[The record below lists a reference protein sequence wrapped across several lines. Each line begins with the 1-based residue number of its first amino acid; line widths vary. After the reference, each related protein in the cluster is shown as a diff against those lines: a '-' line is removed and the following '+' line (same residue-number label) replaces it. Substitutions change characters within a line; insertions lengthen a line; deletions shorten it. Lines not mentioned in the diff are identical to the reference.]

1 MLDLPPTTIP
11 TAPVAE
17 IASYGSTS
25 VWVDPARGV
34 LARRDGRTVLLK
46 VSPTGLRDLDV
57 GPAADGTP
65 VAVYARCPGSCDVYA
80 FSLQRGARE
89 RRVAAAARPGASE
102 RQPTVWQDT
111 VAFTRGS
118 ATYTTRIGS
127 TAPAALLMRA
137 SGFDDLELG
146 PASLAFS
153 GEYSSDEGNG
163 ATEVDVVPLA
173 KPRGDWSVLDRAV
186 IGEGSAA
193 GFGGITADAKGFTWL
208 RAFRNGCAT
217 ARRAS
222 RRGTLRAAGR
232 TIASSAAPLAARYA
246 DPPIPATPES
256 EGCDEE

>member
-34 LARRDGRTVLLK
+34 LARREGRTVVLK
-46 VSPTGLRDLDV
+46 VSPKGLRDLDV

-65 VAVYARCPGSCDVYA
+65 VAVYARCAGSCDVYA
-80 FSLQRGARE
+80 FSLQGGTE
-89 RRVAAAARPGASE
+89 RRVGGAARPGVSE
-102 RQPTVWQDT
+102 RLPTVWKGT
-111 VAFTRGS
+111 VAFIRGS

-127 TAPAALLMRA
+127 TAPATLLMRA

-146 PASLAFS
+146 PSSLAFS
-153 GEYSSDEGNG
+153 GEYSSEEGNG

-173 KPRGDWSVLDRAV
+173 EPRGDWYILDRAV
-186 IGEGSAA
+186 IGEGSSA

-208 RAFRNGCAT
+208 RAFRNGCAS
-217 ARRAS
+217 AKRVS

-232 TIASSAAPLAARYA
+232 TIAPSAAPMAARHA

-256 EGCDEE
+256 EGCDD